1 MPPVVERKNGKACGR
16 RALLARV
23 DSGCGRC
30 GYPVLQEPVLA
41 AADGE
46 RWNRPDFRRL
56 LLQISEA
63 SMMRSRPDFTSRF
76 AYPSLLGQ
84 TVQGRL

>member
-16 RALLARV
+16 RALRARV

-46 RWNRPDFRRL
+46 RWNRPDFRGL

-63 SMMRSRPDFTSRF
+63 SMMRSRPDLHIRICVSI
-76 AYPSLLGQ
+76 LLGQ
-84 TVQGRL
+84 SVQGRL